1 MNKKKLFLFCGYFS
15 QLKRP
20 QPPVSNWL
28 KKKTA
33 LCLSMI
39 LKIFSFIDRGGRL
52 KKSGYQIWAQRDCSF
67 GSFWWSCLSAW
78 WVIKERHCKNLY
90 VHVYKVMF
98 KPKYVQKI
106 LNEHLNLCNKVRGR
120 VVLRNLGGL
129 GNIHLEDVVAN

>member
-1 MNKKKLFLFCGYFS
+1 MNKKNFSYFVGIFPNWKGPSPQS
-15 QLKRP
+15 QIG
-20 QPPVSNWL
+20 W
-28 KKKTA
+28 KKTTA

-78 WVIKERHCKNLY
+78 WVFKERHCKNLY

-129 GNIHLEDVVAN
+129 GNIHSEDVVAN